1 VVDWWTI
8 PALVRHSTIAIYGKS
23 TNGGPTG
30 FLKAL
35 RISRDTLA
43 KQGYVYHGQRMSILQ
58 GIQLTE
64 KGWLRNRKHHAE
76 GKGGEA
82 KDRQFASLWAMIKAR
97 IPELD
102 GRPDEKGRPDPEP
115 KRESAHQTFDDRP
128 GGLYPP
134 PK

>member
-8 PALVRHSTIAIYGKS
+8 PALVRHSTLAIMSKS
-23 TNGGPTG
+23 TSGGPRG

-43 KQGYVYHGQRMSILQ
+43 KQGYIYHGKGLSVLQ
-58 GIQLTE
+58 GIHLTE

-76 GKGGEA
+76 GKSGEA
-82 KDRQFASLWAMIKAR
+82 KDRQFAMLWQSIKSK
-97 IPELD
+97 IPEVD
-102 GRPDEKGRPDPEP
+102 GRPNEKGEPDKP
-115 KRESAHQTFDDRP
+115 KRESKNQTFDDRP